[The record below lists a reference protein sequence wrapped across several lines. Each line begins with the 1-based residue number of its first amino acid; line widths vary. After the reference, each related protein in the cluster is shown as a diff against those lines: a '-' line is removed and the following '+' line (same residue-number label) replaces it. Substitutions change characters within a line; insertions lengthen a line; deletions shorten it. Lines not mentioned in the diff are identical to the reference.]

1 MTTDEPSPS
10 VASAPTSAL
19 PAARSLIAAVVLAV
33 AAAAVYGRALS
44 SPLIFDDQSTIVNNQ
59 SIRQLWPLVGTAA
72 APGPLRPPAQFCTA
86 GRPLVNLTL
95 AANYHLGE
103 LNPWGYH
110 VFNLAVHALNA
121 WLLWA
126 LLRQTLLLPYFEGA
140 FAGQADWLALSV
152 ALLWAVHP
160 LQTEAVQYVTQRT
173 ELLVGT
179 CYLATLLASV
189 HYWLAGSPAARRRW
203 LAAAALF
210 CASGMACKEVMVTAP
225 VVVLLYQYTFFTGSC
240 RRALRESWPLY
251 AALAVGW
258 ALLLALNLGG
268 PRSDTAGFHLGV
280 RLLTW
285 WYTQA
290 KVLLLYVQLVFW
302 PWPLVIHYDIPY
314 LETFAAAWRWVAI
327 AALLLIAA
335 CVLVRQR
342 TTEGFVAATALLI
355 LLPTL
360 VTPIITEIAAERRM
374 YLPSAVILA
383 LAIVGAYQYFSAKV
397 RGAKM
402 VGVTPP
408 APVWSGAIAIV
419 AMLALTATAAA
430 FSAHRLAAY
439 HDLVSMWQD
448 TLLHQ
453 PANPKVYNNL
463 GVALVEVGRH
473 DEAVH
478 NFEQAVRLSPD
489 FAEAR
494 FNLAAEMRK
503 AGRHE
508 DAVAN
513 YESGLRFVPGYAQ
526 GRYELGAEL
535 FALDRRDDAIEQ
547 LRQAVRLAPDHVQ
560 ANYLL
565 GQCLLDRGDVAG
577 ARPLADTALK
587 IAPRFAPVHRLLGD
601 LLVAEDDLSA
611 AEREYRTSLE
621 LWPEDAWTLD
631 NFGVLLLK
639 QGKSALAIEKFSE
652 ALRCNPQYGSA
663 REHLDQAQAA
673 VERARETLAPG
684 VGEP

>member
-1 MTTDEPSPS
+1 MTTDKPSL
-10 VASAPTSAL
+10 ADFGAPASAL
-19 PAARSLIAAVVLAV
+19 PAARGLIAAVVLALAV
-33 AAAAVYGRALS
+33 AAVYGQALS
-44 SPLIFDDQSTIVNNQ
+44 SPFIFDDQSTIVNNR
-59 SIRQLWPLVGTAA
+59 SIRQLWPLVGTSAT
-72 APGPLRPPAQFCTA
+72 PGPLRPPPQFSTA

-95 AANYHLGE
+95 AINYRLGE
-103 LNPWGYH
+103 FNPWGYH

-126 LLRQTLLLPYFEGA
+126 LLRQTLLLPYFDEA
-140 FAGQADWLALSV
+140 YSAQADWLALAV

-173 ELLVGT
+173 ELLVAT
-179 CYLATLLASV
+179 CYLATLLTSLQ
-189 HYWLAGSPAARRRW
+189 YWLAKSAGVRLRW
-203 LAAAALF
+203 LAAATLA
-210 CASGMACKEVMVTAP
+210 CTAGMACKEVMVTAP
-225 VVVLLYQYTFFTGSC
+225 VVVLLYQYTFFTGSF
-240 RRALRESWPLY
+240 RRALRDSGPLY
-251 AALAVGW
+251 AGLALGW
-258 ALLLALNLGG
+258 VLLLALNLGG

-314 LETFAAAWRWVAI
+314 LETFAAGWRWVVM
-327 AALLLIAA
+327 AALVLTAT

-342 TTEGFVAATALLI
+342 TTEGFVAATALLT

-374 YLPSAVILA
+374 YLASAAILA
-383 LAIVGAYQYFSAKV
+383 LVIAGSYQYV
-397 RGAKM
+397 RVMLRGAKA
-402 VGVTPP
+402 VGFPSSPP
-408 APVWSGAIAIV
+408 IWLTALAV
-419 AMLALTATAAA
+419 AVVLAVSATAATV
-430 FSAHRLAAY
+430 SIRRLSAY
-439 HDLVSMWQD
+439 HDLVTIWQD

-453 PANPKVYNNL
+453 PTNPKVYNNL
-463 GVALVEVGRH
+463 GVALVAAGRH
-473 DEAVH
+473 DEAVQA
-478 NFEQAVRLSPD
+478 FKQAVRLRPE

-508 DAVAN
+508 EAVAN
-513 YESGLRFVPGYAQ
+513 YESGLQFVPDYAE

-535 FALDRRDDAIEQ
+535 FALNRRDDAIEQ
-547 LRQAVRLAPDHVQ
+547 LRHALRLGPRHVE

-565 GQCLLDRGDVAG
+565 AQCQLDRGDVAG
-577 ARPLADTALK
+577 ARQLIDTALQ
-587 IAPRFAPVHRLLGD
+587 IAPHFAPAHRLLGD
-601 LLVAEDDLSA
+601 VLVAEQDLVA

-621 LWPEDAWTLD
+621 LWPQDAWALD

-639 QGKSALAIEKFSE
+639 LGKPSLAIEQFTE
-652 ALRCNPQYGSA
+652 ALRCDPHYHSA
-663 REHLDQAQAA
+663 REHLDEAQAQRDRSPETAA
-673 VERARETLAPG
+673 PASVAP
-684 VGEP
+684 